1 MIQMRHIYTM
11 AAGFLLCAGLASCE
25 MKEEIFG
32 GKDNV
37 PTETGFVA
45 LGISVDGRTNVV
57 TRAGATGEGEIQG
70 SAVDPADFP
79 VSFALKDT
87 EYKKEFLY
95 EEIDGKEVE
104 LPIGSYTVS
113 AHTPGELKKQ
123 MEAPYYGGEAS
134 LTVTRGVASDA
145 SLTCVMRN
153 SRIVLAYSADFT
165 AKFKDWT
172 VTIDDGSKHALS
184 YTKADG
190 TTPAAVYWLFD
201 DDCSSVKVNIKAV
214 TQAGATVT
222 ASRTITKPSNAA
234 DSHWTAGDALTIN
247 LEPNEETGGGDE
259 GGGGET
265 PSEPSGVQGI
275 TISVSAFF
283 ETEDKVTVEVPIEDG
298 GTVTPP
304 DTGDGG
310 DENTG
315 GEDSGD
321 TAGLPTI
328 SLPNNGE
335 IAFMVKDKEPVD
347 APASAP
353 VTINAPAKFKS
364 LKVKVA
370 AGNSGFA
377 SAIGDEPLYLD
388 KGIDLIH
395 MNEDLAAALGGI
407 IGAIPAEGDNDY
419 TLDLGGFFPL
429 MAPYGS
435 TIGSEDGSV
444 LDAHEFEITVVD
456 QNDKSETK
464 TLKVKISE

>member
-1 MIQMRHIYTM
+1 
-11 AAGFLLCAGLASCE
+11 
-25 MKEEIFG
+25 
-32 GKDNV
+32 
-37 PTETGFVA
+37 
-45 LGISVDGRTNVV
+45 
-57 TRAGATGEGEIQG
+57 
-70 SAVDPADFP
+70 
-79 VSFALKDT
+79 
-87 EYKKEFLY
+87 
-95 EEIDGKEVE
+95 
-104 LPIGSYTVS
+104 
-113 AHTPGELKKQ
+113 
-123 MEAPYYGGEAS
+123 
-134 LTVTRGVASDA
+134 
-145 SLTCVMRN
+145 MRN

-335 IAFMVKDKEPVD
+335 IAYSISGGSDALKE
-347 APASAP
+347 AK

-364 LKVKVA
+364 LTVQITG
-370 AGNSGFA
+370 GNSGFA
-377 SAIGDEPLYLD
+377 EAVGAIGLD
-388 KGIDLIH
+388 KGLDVMSLDLENPI
-395 MNEDLAAALGGI
+395 NQVLVNALGGKDS
-407 IGAIPAEGDNDY
+407 IPTTDKTEY
-419 TLDLGGFFPL
+419 SLDIAGFYEMMNKF
-429 MAPYGS
+429 GS
-435 TIGSEDGSV
+435 TTGDG
-444 LDAHEFEITVVD
+444 HQFTITVVD